1 MSSPSSPAP
10 SADCADP
17 AIRAVGLTR
26 HFETVTAVDDVD
38 LEVPAGTVF
47 GFLGPNGAGKT
58 TTIRLLLGLIEPSAG
73 SARVLGHD
81 PLREGESVRRACGVL
96 LEHTGLYERLSAAEN
111 LEYFGRLW
119 HLPPAVLEARIVE
132 LLTHFGLA
140 DRRDELVGTWSR
152 GMKQKVALAR
162 ALLHRPR
169 VIFLDEPTAGL
180 DPVAAAGLRHDLLD
194 LARRETVT
202 VFITTHNL
210 DEAARTCDRVGVIR
224 GGRLVAEGPPDELGR
239 PAGHTVTIRGSGFE
253 PALDELRR
261 RPEVQSVTADDGTL
275 SIEFASADRAAP
287 IVRLLV
293 ERGAD
298 VEEVRKDEASLEA
311 AFLALLQ
318 EPEVPT

>member
-26 HFETVTAVDDVD
+26 RFETVTAVDDVD

-81 PLREGESVRRACGVL
+81 PLREGESVRRSAVCCWSTRGSTSGCRPRRTSSTSGACGIS
-96 LEHTGLYERLSAAEN
+96 RRPCSRRASSSCS
-111 LEYFGRLW
+111 
-119 HLPPAVLEARIVE
+119 
-132 LLTHFGLA
+132 THFGLA

-261 RPEVQSVTADDGTL
+261 RPEVRSVTADDGTL